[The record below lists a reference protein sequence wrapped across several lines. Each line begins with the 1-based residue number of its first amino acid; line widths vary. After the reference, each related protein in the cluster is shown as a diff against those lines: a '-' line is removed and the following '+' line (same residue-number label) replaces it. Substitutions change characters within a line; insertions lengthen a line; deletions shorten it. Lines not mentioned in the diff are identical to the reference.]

1 MADMAIVCI
10 CAVSNLALV
19 SKWVKEKGFR
29 KQKQLEKDQIIWLRD
44 MSFDAVFHRVRE
56 EFFAQVFQHYYAHV
70 RKLPVYIRRSR

>member
-19 SKWVKEKGFR
+19 SKWVKEKVFR
-29 KQKQLEKDQIIWLRD
+29 KQKQLEKEQIVWLRD

-56 EFFAQVFQHYYAHV
+56 EFLLKYFNTIVHV
-70 RKLPVYIRRSR
+70 MK